1 MSPVGIINVCNENIA
16 VSWSAERR
24 EWRVRLWSAQC
35 GFVVTCATRRQSRQS
50 RQSQQSRWSAAM
62 RLSLCA
68 PLRVEYL
75 IHIRFRHSLILFS
88 AHFAPLSSSTLL
100 SYLYVCPS
108 YSLPPPPPPV
118 RLAVHS
124 YSYKYYFHLHFQ
136 LTHLFANLSIF
147 KLGFSGPSLYSS
159 YFLIS
164 LYFDLKYKLK
174 LYLSVVKFSISKQSR
189 LSSRIFAV

>member
-1 MSPVGIINVCNENIA
+1 MYEKRMKEWVDGLQSA
-16 VSWSAERR
+16 VSWECDCGALSAGSWSRARR
-24 EWRVRLWSAQC
+24 ADRANRAYRANRAGC
-35 GFVVTCATRRQSRQS
+35 
-50 RQSQQSRWSAAM
+50 RWSAAM

-159 YFLIS
+159 YFLIRP
-164 LYFDLKYKLK
+164 YFD
-174 LYLSVVKFSISKQSR
+174 
-189 LSSRIFAV
+189 